1 MCAAWFKVPVY
12 ALLLIGA
19 DSAGH
24 WLWPHCVLGWQPCSR
39 VLAHASAAVPAL
51 IFGVLS
57 HVLARAVQSGL
68 RYLSGRWSFESFE
81 GVVKYLTQASI
92 LVRGTHECYWLQSR
106 DVKGEILGL

>member
-1 MCAAWFKVPVY
+1 MCTAWFKVPVY
-12 ALLLIGA
+12 ALLSIGA

-39 VLAHASAAVPAL
+39 VLAHASAAVPAP

-68 RYLSGRWSFESFE
+68 R
-81 GVVKYLTQASI
+81 
-92 LVRGTHECYWLQSR
+92 
-106 DVKGEILGL
+106 